1 MATLSYGLN
10 RLPTFCT
17 RPLEQ
22 NCGKGEAG
30 EAVTGRTEIRKREI
44 RGKRRTERTC
54 RKNYFTSSFSISS
67 SKYGGKGMWT
77 RAN

>member
-54 RKNYFTSSFSISS
+54 
-67 SKYGGKGMWT
+67 
-77 RAN
+77 